1 MTRIAKNTT
10 RGKEI
15 PVTDD
20 RRETKRRLRWEER
33 EVDAAAYAAAA
44 IGGRAG
50 DEDVDPAE
58 RPLQE
63 AGEGVAEGFEL
74 ADEDLV
80 EAAETGVVWV
90 DPVRAGFPA
99 ESEGGSGSTYG
110 EADHEL
116 SSELP
121 DDDR

>member
-1 MTRIAKNTT
+1 M
-10 RGKEI
+10 
-15 PVTDD
+15 TDD
-20 RRETKRRLRWEER
+20 RRETQRRLRWEEKQ
-33 EVDAAAYAAAA
+33 VDAAAYAAGA

-50 DEDVDPAE
+50 DEDVDPAQ

-74 ADEDLV
+74 AEEDLV
-80 EAAETGVVWV
+80 EAAETGLTWV
-90 DPVRAGFPA
+90 DPVRAAFPM
-99 ESEGGSGSTYG
+99 ESEDGPGSTYG
-110 EADHEL
+110 EADNEL

>member
-1 MTRIAKNTT
+1 
-10 RGKEI
+10 
-15 PVTDD
+15 VTDD
-20 RRETKRRLRWEER
+20 RRDTQGRLPWEDK
-33 EVDAAAYAAAA
+33 EVDAAAYTAGA

-63 AGEGVAEGFEL
+63 AGEGEAEGFEL
-74 ADEDLV
+74 AEEDLV
-80 EAAETGVVWV
+80 EAAETGLLWV
-90 DPVRAGFPA
+90 EPVEAFPA
-99 ESEGGSGSTYG
+99 ESEDGSGAIYG

-116 SSELP
+116 SSELV

>member
-1 MTRIAKNTT
+1 VK
-10 RGKEI
+10 
-15 PVTDD
+15 DQ
-20 RRETKRRLRWEER
+20 REALRRLRWEEDQ
-33 EVDAAAYAAAA
+33 VNAAAYAAGA
-44 IGGRAG
+44 IGGVAG

-63 AGEGVAEGFEL
+63 AGEGEAEGFEL
-74 ADEDLV
+74 AEEDLIK
-80 EAAETGVVWV
+80 AAETGLTWV
-90 DPVRAGFPA
+90 DPVRAAFPP
-99 ESEGGSGSTYG
+99 ESEEGSASTYG

>member
-1 MTRIAKNTT
+1 VRGQRRQTRQS
-10 RGKEI
+10 
-15 PVTDD
+15 
-20 RRETKRRLRWEER
+20 LRWEEK
-33 EVDAAAYAAAA
+33 EVDAAADAARA

-50 DEDVDPAE
+50 DENVDPAQ

-63 AGEGVAEGFEL
+63 AGQGVAEGFEL
-74 ADEDLV
+74 AEEDLV
-80 EAAETGVVWV
+80 EAAETGVTWV
-90 DPVRAGFPA
+90 DPVRAAYPE
-99 ESEGGSGSTYG
+99 ESEDGPGSTYG

>member
-1 MTRIAKNTT
+1 M
-10 RGKEI
+10 
-15 PVTDD
+15 TDD
-20 RRETKRRLRWEER
+20 RKGMRRRLRWEEQ
-33 EVDAAAYAAAA
+33 EVDAAAHEAAA
-44 IGGRAG
+44 IGGRAR

-74 ADEDLV
+74 AEAALI
-80 EAAETGVVWV
+80 EAAESGDRRA
-90 DPVRAGFPA
+90 DPLRAAFPA
-99 ESEGGSGSTYG
+99 ESEEAPTEIYG
-110 EADHEL
+110 EADHEH